1 MIYLNDKRRKGDS
14 VNDIWVIQLEKKKKP
29 LKTEQILYILKKK
42 NQLKYKK
49 EKKMVKRATLS
60 KQTIDFFLVIS
71 NFSIYSGKRT

>member
-1 MIYLNDKRRKGDS
+1 MIYLNDKRRKGES
-14 VNDIWVIQLEKKKKP
+14 VNDIWEIQLEKKN

>member
-14 VNDIWVIQLEKKKKP
+14 VNDIWVIQLEKKKKT